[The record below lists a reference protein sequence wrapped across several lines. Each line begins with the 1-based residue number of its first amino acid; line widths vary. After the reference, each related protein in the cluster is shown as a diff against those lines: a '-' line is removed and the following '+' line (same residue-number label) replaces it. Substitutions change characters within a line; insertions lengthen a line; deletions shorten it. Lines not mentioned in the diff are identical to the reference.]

1 MFCFILWCTFK
12 QRRNHYWYEIV
23 KGNLILLD
31 FRICPYALCRWN
43 LCKVIF
49 RPLVFWFTTTLCES
63 LLEIYSP
70 VRENIL
76 FWQPPEGISLDFSED
91 CFSLPPSGQ
100 IDHHTAR
107 AMHNAMGVQGADGSV
122 IINGVA
128 SGWWPVTR
136 GLPQASV
143 LGPLLF
149 NVVLTDLHVGLEGIE
164 SVYAWH

>member
-1 MFCFILWCTFK
+1 M
-12 QRRNHYWYEIV
+12 
-23 KGNLILLD
+23 
-31 FRICPYALCRWN
+31 
-43 LCKVIF
+43 
-49 RPLVFWFTTTLCES
+49 
-63 LLEIYSP
+63 
-70 VRENIL
+70 
-76 FWQPPEGISLDFSED
+76 DFSED

-149 NVVLTDLHVGLEGIE
+149 NVVLTDLHVGLEDILSLFVDDTKLGGAADSIE
-164 SVYAWH
+164 GREALQKDVEKVESWEITNDMRFSKSKCQIPHLAKDKPGCMDCLVDEAGKQPHRKRFGGFG